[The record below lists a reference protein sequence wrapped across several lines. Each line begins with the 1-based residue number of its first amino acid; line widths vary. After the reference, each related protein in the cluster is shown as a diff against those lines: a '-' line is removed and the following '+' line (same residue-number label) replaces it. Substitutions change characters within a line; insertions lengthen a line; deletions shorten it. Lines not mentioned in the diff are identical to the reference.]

1 MGMPRLMR
9 LARWAFIAVLI
20 SAWAAPAG
28 AAPAPDPAAE
38 AAIHAVIGRQIEA
51 FRHDDATSAYALA
64 SPHIQALF
72 GSAEGFLAMVKR
84 AYAPVYRPQSVT
96 FGALTTENGSPT
108 QIVQLVGP
116 DGRGAEAHYFMEREP
131 DGTWKIDGCALTVGD
146 YVGT

>member
-1 MGMPRLMR
+1 MAMRRLIKLAGWLMGAWL
-9 LARWAFIAVLI
+9 LG
-20 SAWAAPAG
+20 SAAAMAESS
-28 AAPAPDPAAE
+28 PDPAAE
-38 AAIHAVIGRQIEA
+38 AAIHAVIGQQIEA
-51 FRHDDATSAYALA
+51 FRHADATGAYAMA

-96 FGALTTENGSPT
+96 FGALTTENGSLT
-108 QIVQLVGP
+108 QIVHLVGP
-116 DGRGAEAHYFMEREP
+116 DGRGAEAHYFMEQEP

>member
-1 MGMPRLMR
+1 MPRLTR
-9 LARWAFIAVLI
+9 LASWAFVAVVI
-20 SAWAAPAG
+20 SAWAVPAG
-28 AAPAPDPAAE
+28 AEPAADPAAE

-51 FRHDDATSAYALA
+51 FRHDDAAGAYAMA

-96 FGALTTENGSPT
+96 FGALTRLDGHPT

-116 DGRGAEAHYFMEREP
+116 DGRGAEAQYTMEQEP
-131 DGTWKIDGCALTVGD
+131 DGSWRIDGCALTVGD